1 VDPIV
6 VLKGALP
13 PIAAALLF
21 VSLGGVRL
29 LPFAAAC
36 GLFVAFGLLK
46 NWHDWPTWPHELWQA
61 PNGTMW
67 LVWGIVAACLVALL
81 EHLRLLPGRVAG
93 PFGAAVAGVGVW
105 LLLERVMQ
113 AQRWPPAEI
122 ALHVGGGALIAVLL
136 VLACRRVLERAPGGI
151 APAVVFSVSLSAVSV
166 AVALSSA
173 LLGQLCGVVA
183 AALGAAA
190 GTALWRRPFALPAAD
205 GTWIGAAHALFVL
218 AGVHLGSLP
227 WSAAG
232 AALLAPCALLL
243 LRPGAAK
250 RPVGWTAAAL
260 LLAGM
265 PLAGAIWFATR

>member
-1 VDPIV
+1 MQI
-6 VLKGALP
+6 L
-13 PIAAALLF
+13 IAYATTDGQTRKIA
-21 VSLGGVRL
+21 R
-29 LPFAAAC
+29 FAADRLAGQGQAVELPNLEDAE
-36 GLFVAFGLLK
+36 GLDLARFDAAILAGSLHAGGYQK
-46 NWHDWPTWPHELWQA
+46 A
-61 PNGTMW
+61 
-67 LVWGIVAACLVALL
+67 LVRFASADRVNLALMRTL
-81 EHLRLLPGRVAG
+81 FL
-93 PFGAAVAGVGVW
+93 
-105 LLLERVMQ
+105 
-113 AQRWPPAEI
+113 
-122 ALHVGGGALIAVLL
+122 
-136 VLACRRVLERAPGGI
+136 
-151 APAVVFSVSLSAVSV
+151 SVSLSAVSV